1 MTTSTQSS
9 CEPQLLIPFKVTRSA
24 FASGLLNLLEENDF
38 TPVDIFE
45 QISFAKAL
53 KIFVPMYKFEGSYSG
68 TWKCSVE
75 RSAQSLRRD
84 PQNRYKIKNGKTS
97 GKFSVLCRAC
107 SGDDLP
113 EALLEFT
120 RVRKYPGA
128 RTFSQEE
135 LEQGRNRRARILTA
149 DATPDQ
155 VWHETGLP
163 EVEELA
169 NEESLRMAPDD
180 RNFECSANIRLSEKG
195 TCTLVPF
202 WYVEYTYKDQPFYY
216 IREGFSEED
225 DFNALPADEEIMAT
239 HERLRKQKRNRY
251 FMSGLAIPLI
261 LAALTALFMPGLWLP
276 LSVAAVGELF
286 FFYIWSRYF
295 AYSFDNYDAESPY
308 AQQNR
313 ALREAS
319 AASVLDKIRRAEKR
333 LG

>member
-53 KIFVPMYKFEGSYSG
+53 KIFVPMYKFEGTYSG

-75 RSAQSLRRD
+75 RSAQSIRRD

-135 LEQGRNRRARILTA
+135 LEQGRNRRARIL
-149 DATPDQ
+149 
-155 VWHETGLP
+155 
-163 EVEELA
+163 
-169 NEESLRMAPDD
+169 
-180 RNFECSANIRLSEKG
+180 
-195 TCTLVPF
+195 
-202 WYVEYTYKDQPFYY
+202 
-216 IREGFSEED
+216 
-225 DFNALPADEEIMAT
+225 
-239 HERLRKQKRNRY
+239 
-251 FMSGLAIPLI
+251 
-261 LAALTALFMPGLWLP
+261 AALTALFMPGLWLP

-319 AASVLDKIRRAEKR
+319 AASVLDNIRRAEKR
-333 LG
+333 LGKTAFAPLTETAL